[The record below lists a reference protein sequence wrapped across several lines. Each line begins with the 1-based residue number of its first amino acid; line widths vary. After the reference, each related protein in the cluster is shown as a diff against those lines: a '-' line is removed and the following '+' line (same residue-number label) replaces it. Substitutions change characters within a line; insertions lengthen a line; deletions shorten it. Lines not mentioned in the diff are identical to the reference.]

1 MNITTLGEARF
12 PSPLPYHVSDKLR
25 VLFNAVVDPDE
36 PAKEEILFEVAG
48 PRKMLFFDPQK
59 TRAGIVTCAGCVP
72 ASTM

>member
-25 VLFNAVVDPDE
+25 VLFNAVVDPDQ

-59 TRAGIVTCAGCVP
+59 TRALLKGLHL
-72 ASTM
+72 